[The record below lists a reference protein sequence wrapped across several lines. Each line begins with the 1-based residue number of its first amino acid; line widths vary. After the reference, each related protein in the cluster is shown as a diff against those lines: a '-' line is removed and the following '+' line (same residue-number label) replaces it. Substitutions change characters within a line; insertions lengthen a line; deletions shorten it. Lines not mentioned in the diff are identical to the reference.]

1 MMKTEEFD
9 YRLPE
14 ELIAQ
19 EPAARRDA
27 SRLLVLDRAD
37 GSLRESTFA
46 RLGDF
51 LRPRDL
57 LVLNDTR
64 VLPARLLGFK
74 PTGGRVEILLL
85 DREPEWEGGGGGWR
99 CMVSTGKGLGPGAR
113 LAVGPGMDVEVL
125 GEEGG
130 AVLRVRLHH
139 ALGDDASALERHG
152 RMPLPPYIRR
162 APDDPRAPAD
172 RERYQTVY
180 ARQEGAVA
188 APTAGLHFTEA
199 LLGALR
205 NAGVGEAR
213 LTLHVGPGTFR
224 PVRAERIEDHA
235 VDPERFRLPEATAA
249 ACGACRSAGGRVV
262 AVGTTVA
269 RVLESRARPDGSV
282 EAGEGWCDLYIRP
295 GHPFRAVDALVTN
308 LHLPRSS
315 LLILVSAF
323 AGRERVL
330 AAYREAIAR
339 RYRFFSYGDAMVIL

>member
-1 MMKTEEFD
+1 
-9 YRLPE
+9 
-14 ELIAQ
+14 
-19 EPAARRDA
+19 
-27 SRLLVLDRAD
+27 
-37 GSLRESTFA
+37 
-46 RLGDF
+46 
-51 LRPRDL
+51 
-57 LVLNDTR
+57 
-64 VLPARLLGFK
+64 
-74 PTGGRVEILLL
+74 
-85 DREPEWEGGGGGWR
+85 
-99 CMVSTGKGLGPGAR
+99 MVSTGKGLGPGAR

-323 AGRERVL
+323 AGRERIL
-330 AAYREAIAR
+330 AAYAEAVAR
-339 RYRFFSYGDAMVIL
+339 RLRFYSYGDAMLIL